1 MQLPHSVNIMG
12 ITYQVSEVPVVS
24 KTEDL
29 LGEIDYTAQ
38 TIRIDAELSPEKKG
52 QVFMH
57 ELLHGAMESVGL
69 DDWNQN
75 ENAVQSLAAV
85 LYHTLSAQTISFS

>member
-1 MQLPHSVNIMG
+1 MQLPQSINIMG

-29 LGEIDYTAQ
+29 FGEIDYVAQ
-38 TIRIDAELSPEKKG
+38 TIRIDSGLSPEKKG

-57 ELLHGAMESVGL
+57 ELLHGAMESIGL
-69 DDWNQN
+69 DEWNHD
-75 ENAVQSLAAV
+75 EGAIQSLAAV